1 MTQVEGPNT
10 STEDGVPQP
19 ARLKELLALA
29 TELKEVEPVRGLD
42 CAEEVL
48 ALAEAL
54 GDEAGAAD
62 AHFAS
67 GVNLRALGR
76 DAEAVRSLLAA
87 VQAYDKLS
95 LQSRLGYG
103 LYELGGAFGTAG
115 MYTESLQHIR
125 RAAEIFDA
133 LGDDYGLAKA
143 LQGTGSTMHR
153 CGRLDE
159 AIECTRQA
167 ASIFHRLQRDLD
179 EGYCLFNLATHMD
192 LKCEAEQ
199 SIPVL
204 NEALALAEKVAK
216 PRLIAYCLGQ
226 LGVAHSRIGQ
236 ADKAE
241 EYHVQAL
248 GYAESLADPVLIA
261 WTRYHIAECKKER
274 GFAEDAEPH
283 YEAALAIAERAGL
296 LDCQAQCLEA
306 QARICESHNDCKQ
319 ALALLRAAHQIK
331 EKMLL
336 EAADRNLQRLQTIME
351 LDRTRREKQLLE
363 VAKEELTR
371 TVEERT
377 RELSAAVGRLEE
389 EIAVR
394 REEMVVRLNL
404 ERELQQAQKMEA
416 VGLLAAGIAHDFN
429 NILATIRGNAGLA
442 RSDIDSEHPAQE
454 SLIEIEKSTTRARE
468 IVQQI
473 LLFSRK
479 ESVSR
484 AALDLGTAT
493 EAALRQL
500 LVTLP
505 PGIEIRAA
513 CEEGL
518 PKVNANSTAVQQIV
532 TNLATNA
539 SHAMGGVGILGVSV
553 DSVVVDEGMAAR
565 VPALHPGQYV
575 RLRVRDSGHGMTP
588 EVLEHIFEPFYTTKG
603 PGEGTGLG
611 LAVVHGIVRDHE
623 GAIRVTSE
631 PGRGTEFEVYFPA
644 LLPAETAAEPTP
656 APARASATG
665 AATSDGAGRHV
676 LLVDDD
682 EALVFLSRR
691 TLERMGYRVEGFTE
705 PEEALAALKA
715 APSSFDA
722 VVADMAMPKMSGLEL
737 ARKLLAARSDIPIIL
752 LSGYIRDSDEARA
765 RELGVREVHWKPST
779 VSELG
784 ETLHRCLAQIESQH

>member
-1 MTQVEGPNT
+1 M
-10 STEDGVPQP
+10 
-19 ARLKELLALA
+19 
-29 TELKEVEPVRGLD
+29 
-42 CAEEVL
+42 
-48 ALAEAL
+48 
-54 GDEAGAAD
+54 
-62 AHFAS
+62 
-67 GVNLRALGR
+67 
-76 DAEAVRSLLAA
+76 
-87 VQAYDKLS
+87 
-95 LQSRLGYG
+95 
-103 LYELGGAFGTAG
+103 
-115 MYTESLQHIR
+115 
-125 RAAEIFDA
+125 
-133 LGDDYGLAKA
+133 
-143 LQGTGSTMHR
+143 
-153 CGRLDE
+153 
-159 AIECTRQA
+159 
-167 ASIFHRLQRDLD
+167 
-179 EGYCLFNLATHMD
+179 
-192 LKCEAEQ
+192 
-199 SIPVL
+199 
-204 NEALALAEKVAK
+204 
-216 PRLIAYCLGQ
+216 
-226 LGVAHSRIGQ
+226 
-236 ADKAE
+236 
-241 EYHVQAL
+241 
-248 GYAESLADPVLIA
+248 
-261 WTRYHIAECKKER
+261 
-274 GFAEDAEPH
+274 
-283 YEAALAIAERAGL
+283 

-644 LLPAETAAEPTP
+644 LPTAQAAAEPTP
-656 APARASATG
+656 APARASSTG

-705 PEEALAALKA
+705 PEEALAAFKA

>member
-1 MTQVEGPNT
+1 
-10 STEDGVPQP
+10 
-19 ARLKELLALA
+19 
-29 TELKEVEPVRGLD
+29 
-42 CAEEVL
+42 
-48 ALAEAL
+48 
-54 GDEAGAAD
+54 
-62 AHFAS
+62 
-67 GVNLRALGR
+67 
-76 DAEAVRSLLAA
+76 
-87 VQAYDKLS
+87 
-95 LQSRLGYG
+95 
-103 LYELGGAFGTAG
+103 
-115 MYTESLQHIR
+115 
-125 RAAEIFDA
+125 
-133 LGDDYGLAKA
+133 
-143 LQGTGSTMHR
+143 MHR

-179 EGYCLFNLATHMD
+179 EGYCLFNLATHLD
-192 LKCEAEQ
+192 LKGEAEQ

-236 ADKAE
+236 AAKAE

-296 LDCQAQCLEA
+296 LDCQAQCLEG
-306 QARICESHNDCKQ
+306 QARISEDHNDCKQ
-319 ALALLRAAHQIK
+319 ALAQLRAAHQIK
-331 EKMLL
+331 ERMLL
-336 EAADRNLQRLQTIME
+336 EAGDRNLQRLQTIME
-351 LDRTRREKQLLE
+351 LDRTRREKHLLE

-429 NILATIRGNAGLA
+429 NILASIRGNAGLA

-505 PGIEIRAA
+505 AGIEIRAA

-553 DSVVVDEGMAAR
+553 DSVVVDEAMAAR
-565 VPALHPGQYV
+565 VPALHSGQYV

-644 LLPAETAAEPTP
+644 LPTAQAVAEPTP

-705 PEEALAALKA
+705 PEEALAAFKA
-715 APSSFDA
+715 APASFDA

-737 ARKLLAARSDIPIIL
+737 ARKLLAARSDVPIIL
-752 LSGYIRDSDEARA
+752 LSGYIRDSDEVRA

-784 ETLHRCLAQIESQH
+784 ETLHRCLAQIESQP